1 MQPCDRDQLPLYDK
15 LLPWL
20 CGAPLEHHLAT
31 VAPAGLGAAEWRSP
45 QCAATDGWRYLTF
58 SLRVLLLEVA
68 QFSTSKAKLLKWYL
82 GYFLGRFWSWGWL
95 AGVVVACY
103 SQRTRKD
110 LSWEV
115 CEWFLST
122 YYVGRLVIRQMAA
135 YDMPPGIREGSVL
148 QALWLSA
155 IFLSHQKTAIG
166 STEEI

>member
-1 MQPCDRDQLPLYDK
+1 MEVAHFPNGKPGNHGYSTSFCIPQGIPIPRGSEVVTAVQPCDRDQLPLYDK

-82 GYFLGRFWSWGWL
+82 GYFLDGEILELGM
-95 AGVVVACY
+95 
-103 SQRTRKD
+103 
-110 LSWEV
+110 
-115 CEWFLST
+115 
-122 YYVGRLVIRQMAA
+122 VGRCGCSL
-135 YDMPPGIREGSVL
+135 L
-148 QALWLSA
+148 
-155 IFLSHQKTAIG
+155 
-166 STEEI
+166 